1 MTPTLQAAMAALR
14 AGKGVEAERIAKQG
28 LDDTLARHAPGSLA
42 VAQARFDLATILI
55 GVNDYARAIA
65 QMRLTVQLDEQTDAA
80 RRERLTFIMNLGEIL
95 QRAGEVAEAEQ
106 VHRDGL
112 KGRAEYYGED
122 HPGYAFGLEPLAE
135 ALLGQRRYAEA
146 KPFLTRCVE
155 IFQAHQHPRLPA
167 ALILEASASK
177 AIDPGAPALGRLQGA
192 PHALLQ
198 EVIQGALDKA
208 GLAMDGHY
216 DAAIWLAVLGELRQV
231 MVDGGWSDAHSLTHV
246 VAACSN
252 LARVSGN
259 HEEWANAYRW
269 LIAHLDSS
277 GEQGQSVDARLGLA
291 MALGEMGRI
300 DEAVATYEEAVARAE
315 KAGKV
320 AHSGALRNFGL
331 YLAEIDRR
339 DEAAPKL
346 EQAVAV
352 ARAAWGGGGE
362 MLGRALVAQGIFVQH
377 GGAEDPS
384 ALQRA
389 KALLQEGIAK
399 LQPDHPDALPARS
412 HLNAIDDGGGCGC
425 GNMDDAISAALRE
438 MVLPQLPEGL
448 LDTLSYGADG
458 NLDVKLAREP
468 SEQELE
474 LLNSVLNQAMAQL
487 KDKLRSSGYS

>member
-1 MTPTLQAAMAALR
+1 MAALR
-14 AGKGVEAERIAKQG
+14 AGRGLEAERIAKQG
-28 LDDTLARHAPGSLA
+28 LDEALEASSTGSLA
-42 VAQARFDLATILI
+42 VAQARFDLATIFI
-55 GVNDYARAIA
+55 GLNDYARAIA
-65 QMRLTVQLDEQTDAA
+65 QMRLAVALDEQTDAA

-95 QRAGEVAEAEQ
+95 QRAGELDEAEQ

-135 ALLGQRRYAEA
+135 VLLGQKRYDDA

-155 IFQAHQHPRLPA
+155 IFEAHQHPRLSA
-167 ALILEASASK
+167 AVILEASASK
-177 AIDPGAPALGRLQGA
+177 AITPSAPALTRLQGA
-192 PHALLQ
+192 SSELLH
-198 EVIQGALDKA
+198 EVVQGAIDKA

-216 DAAIWLAVLGELRQV
+216 DPAVWLALLGELRQV
-231 MVDGGWSDAHSLTHV
+231 MVDGGWTDAHLLTHV

-252 LARVSGN
+252 LARVAGN

-269 LIAHLDSS
+269 LIAHLDSTLDPK
-277 GEQGQSVDARLGLA
+277 SVDARLGLA

-300 DEAVATYEEAVARAE
+300 DDAVATYEDAVARAE
-315 KAGKV
+315 KVGTV

-339 DEAAPKL
+339 DAAAPML

-352 ARAAWGGGGE
+352 ARGAWGGGGE

-384 ALQRA
+384 ALERA
-389 KALLQEGIAK
+389 RALLQEGISK

-412 HLNAIDDGGGCGC
+412 HLNAIDDAGGCGC
-425 GNMDDAISAALRE
+425 GNMDDAISQALRD

-448 LDTLSYGADG
+448 LDTLHYGPEG

-468 SEQELE
+468 SEDELE

-487 KDKLRSSGYS
+487 KDKLRSSGY